1 VAERLGENL
10 SVPSRFPFYR
20 TPIPEMPSRSTDV
33 TIVVAE
39 DDPDDRMLA
48 EEALEEAGISNPV
61 VWVKDG
67 VELLQWL
74 GENREGR
81 VIVLLDINMP
91 RMDGHEALEKI
102 RERERGAV
110 VVVMLTTSDQEED
123 VVRSYDL
130 GVNSYLRK
138 PLDPEDFSA
147 LATRFKNYWLKQ
159 STLPG
164 R

>member
-1 VAERLGENL
+1 MFAH
-10 SVPSRFPFYR
+10 SQ
-20 TPIPEMPSRSTDV
+20 DV

-39 DDPDDRMLA
+39 DDPDDRLLA
-48 EEALEEAGISNPV
+48 EEALDDAGITNPV

-67 VELLQWL
+67 VELLDWL
-74 GENREGR
+74 RVNDEGR

-91 RMDGHEALEKI
+91 RMDGHEALQKI
-102 RERERGAV
+102 RQRERGSV
-110 VVVMLTTSDQEED
+110 VVVMLTTSSQEED

-138 PLDPEDFSA
+138 PLDRDDFTS
-147 LATRFKNYWLKQ
+147 LAERFGGYWLGQ
-159 STLPG
+159 SSLPK